1 MPADDLPAV
10 TIYTDGGA
18 DPNPGP
24 GGWGAVLI
32 HPASGKTTELSGG
45 ELQSTNNRMELTAAI
60 RALEALGRRSRVRL
74 VTDSQY
80 LRLGVTQ
87 WLPGWV
93 ARGWRRKAGEVQ
105 NLDLWRRLDELARQ
119 HAIVWDWVK
128 GHSGDRYNERADRL
142 AAAAI
147 RTQRT
152 PRGAAAVPCTEVFLR
167 VTAGGGRGAWAA
179 LVRRPGGEEELVRGE
194 TDGASA
200 NQVDLLA
207 AAEVLER
214 LPAGE
219 AVAFHTG
226 SDYLRHGATRWL
238 PAWRRRGW
246 RTQAGAPVRNRALWE
261 RLDAAASAR
270 IVEWPEVKS
279 EEPPE
284 LERLGKLLRGKPES
298 EDRGGGTGRA
308 RRSGGGEPDTPPDT

>member
-1 MPADDLPAV
+1 MPAEDLPAV

-24 GGWGAVLI
+24 GGWGAILI

-45 ELQSTNNRMELTAAI
+45 EPQSTNNRMELTAAI

-105 NLDLWRRLDELARQ
+105 NIDLWRRLDELARQ
-119 HAIVWDWVK
+119 HEISWDWVK

-147 RTQRT
+147 RAQRT

-261 RLDAAASAR
+261 RLDAAASTR

-308 RRSGGGEPDTPPDT
+308 RRSGGGEPDTPPDN